1 MPIKIREAHI
11 DDLPAILA
19 FEQGVV
25 AAERPCNN
33 KIKPGTVHYYDL
45 AALIGSDQSR
55 VLVAADDNLLV
66 GTGHATIK
74 TSLDYY
80 VHDRHAYLGLMYV
93 EPDYRGQ
100 GIIQDILSQLLQ
112 WARDEG
118 VNDFYLDVYTANEP
132 AVRAYEKFGFRSN
145 LVEMRLHDEW

>member
-1 MPIKIREAHI
+1 
-11 DDLPAILA
+11 
-19 FEQGVV
+19 
-25 AAERPCNN
+25 
-33 KIKPGTVHYYDL
+33 
-45 AALIGSDQSR
+45 
-55 VLVAADDNLLV
+55 
-66 GTGHATIK
+66 
-74 TSLDYY
+74 
-80 VHDRHAYLGLMYV
+80 MYV

-118 VNDFYLDVYTANEP
+118 VNDFYLDVYTANES